1 MKMKEAVRLRSP
13 GKVPQTSE
21 CHCCKGRQW
30 SCCGLD
36 GVRSVKSS
44 QIGLRV
50 ACPKERSTWLA
61 DSVMLAVEDR
71 GTEMIESAQAKEP
84 LLWQTY
90 VSWNQFAWLYL
101 VSLFTALRGA
111 LLWQAAIPGW
121 EMWVMGAV
129 ALVVVA
135 GVLRY
140 WVRYVATSQ
149 RVLIKNAFT
158 GREIQTMAI
167 ENISEVTV
175 KQGLIAWL
183 LGIGT
188 IVFKSTRGD
197 EVMQFRGVRDPQST
211 LQHIQ
216 TVRRRRIFPAS

>member
-1 MKMKEAVRLRSP
+1 
-13 GKVPQTSE
+13 
-21 CHCCKGRQW
+21 
-30 SCCGLD
+30 
-36 GVRSVKSS
+36 
-44 QIGLRV
+44 
-50 ACPKERSTWLA
+50 
-61 DSVMLAVEDR
+61 
-71 GTEMIESAQAKEP
+71 MITTAQAEEP
-84 LLWQTY
+84 VLWQTY

-101 VSLFTALRGA
+101 VGLFAALRGA

-121 EMWVMGAV
+121 EMWVIGAV

-135 GVLRY
+135 LVLRY
-140 WVRYVATSQ
+140 WVRYAATSQ

-158 GREIQTMAI
+158 GREIQVMAI
-167 ENISEVTV
+167 ENISEATV

-197 EVMQFRGVRDPQST
+197 EVMRFRGVSDPELT
-211 LQHIQ
+211 LQQIQ

>member
-1 MKMKEAVRLRSP
+1 VTCPLRHVSL
-13 GKVPQTSE
+13 VPVLL
-21 CHCCKGRQW
+21 CCNGRT
-30 SCCGLD
+30 D
-36 GVRSVKSS
+36 GGDMR
-44 QIGLRV
+44 
-50 ACPKERSTWLA
+50 T
-61 DSVMLAVEDR
+61 
-71 GTEMIESAQAKEP
+71 TTQAEEP
-84 LLWQTY
+84 VLWQTY

-111 LLWQAAIPGW
+111 LLWQAAISGAELW
-121 EMWVMGAV
+121 MIGAV

-135 GVLRY
+135 LVLRY

-158 GREIQTMAI
+158 GREIQAMAI
-167 ENISEVTV
+167 EHISEVTV

-197 EVMQFRGVRDPQST
+197 EVMQFRGVRDPEST